1 MTLFCEGLAV
11 EKPKKEESQR
21 AAKGFWARGLG
32 LQHGHPS
39 FRLSVM
45 RLLSDADP
53 RRRMPGLKH
62 SEGLPL
68 KTTVLCDPRTL
79 QPNPFKVYTL
89 PTNQI
94 SLDFLPVNPGNLEG
108 SWQSWLL
115 QFSLSTRK
123 SLCKKETSIPS
134 TMGTIVPSYHIPL
147 NVYLFCFTISQEMTG
162 SRVFESP
169 LPFCSRLK
177 EITVF
182 AVAQKGNGNR

>member
-1 MTLFCEGLAV
+1 
-11 EKPKKEESQR
+11 
-21 AAKGFWARGLG
+21 
-32 LQHGHPS
+32 
-39 FRLSVM
+39 M
-45 RLLSDADP
+45 RLLSDADL

-62 SEGLPL
+62 SEGLTL
-68 KTTVLCDPRTL
+68 KTTVLCDSRTL

-89 PTNQI
+89 RTKQI
-94 SLDFLPVNPGNLEG
+94 SLDFLLLNLGNLEG
-108 SWQSWLL
+108 PWQSRLL
-115 QFSLSTRK
+115 LFSVSTRK

-147 NVYLFCFTISQEMTG
+147 NVYLLCFTISQEMRG

-182 AVAQKGNGNR
+182 AVAQKGNGSR